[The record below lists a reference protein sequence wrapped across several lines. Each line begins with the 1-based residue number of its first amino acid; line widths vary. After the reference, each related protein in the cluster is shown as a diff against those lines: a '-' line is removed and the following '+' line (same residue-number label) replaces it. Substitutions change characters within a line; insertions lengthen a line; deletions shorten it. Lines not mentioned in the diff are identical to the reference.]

1 MDKKIALITGG
12 NRGIGAA
19 TSRKLAQDG
28 FYVCINARDSLNAK
42 PLLDEI
48 LSAGGA
54 GEIIEF
60 DVTSKEQVSEAVK
73 NFRFEKL
80 DVLVNNAGTL
90 KDNLI
95 YELKVEDWNQV
106 LGTNFFGAMTVYDAF
121 CEKLRSSGNATVV
134 NMASISGVRPRK
146 GQLPY
151 AVSKAMLAEWIK
163 QMGSMENQGLIKY
176 YAISPGPVATDL
188 IKLSPWYKD
197 PKSVQRI
204 PLGRY
209 AEVEE
214 IAAFIAFL
222 ASNNHTFLSGS
233 NIIIDGGFI
242 QTTKEYN

>member
-1 MDKKIALITGG
+1 MDKKIALVTGG

-19 TSRKLAQDG
+19 ISRKLAQDG
-28 FYVCINARDSLNAK
+28 FYVCINARNSSNAK
-42 PLLDEI
+42 PLMDEI
-48 LSAGGA
+48 LSAGGD

-73 NFRFEKL
+73 NFKFERL

-95 YELKVEDWNQV
+95 YELAVEDWNRV
-106 LGTNFFGAMTVYDAF
+106 LDTNFFGAITVYGAF
-121 CEKLRSSGNATVV
+121 REKLKSSGNATVV

-151 AVSKAMLAEWIK
+151 AVSKAMVAEWIK
-163 QMGSMENQGLIKY
+163 QMGNSENQGLIKY

-188 IKLSPWYKD
+188 IKQSPWYND

-209 AEVEE
+209 ADVEE
-214 IAAFIAFL
+214 IADFIAFL
-222 ASNNHTFLSGS
+222 ASNNHIFQSGS

-242 QTTKEYN
+242 QTTKEHN